1 MTTAS
6 TEYLGD
12 LRTTC
17 THNSSGTTIYTDAP
31 VDNKGKGSTFSPT
44 DLFVTSYAACMTTII
59 GIYCQENQITIN
71 HCNAKVNKIMY
82 SNPRRI
88 GEIHIEMDL
97 RGNQWDE
104 LTLKKV
110 IRAGETCPVAM
121 SINPEIKTN
130 ITYLTDSE

>member
-12 LRTTC
+12 LRTAC
-17 THNSSGTTIYTDAP
+17 SHISSGTTVYTDAP

-44 DLFVTSYAACMTTII
+44 DLFVTSYAACITTII
-59 GIYCQENQITIN
+59 GIYCQEHQITFN

-97 RGNQWDE
+97 RGNQWDDI
-104 LTLKKV
+104 TLKKV

-130 ITYLTDSE
+130 ITYLTDSK